1 MYASGDPIPL
11 TEADD
16 SKLFV
21 VRILNTGEERIARYH
36 HREIAGQK
44 LRFPCFADPEHPEDY
59 RRWVHDGW
67 GGYAVRRV

>member
-16 SKLFV
+16 GKLFV
-21 VRILNTGEERIARYH
+21 VRIPNTGEERIARYY
-36 HREIAGQK
+36 HRKMAGQE
-44 LRFPCFADPEHPEDY
+44 LRFPRFADPDYPDDY
-59 RRWVHDGW
+59 RLWVHDGW